1 MHAWLLNNARLH
13 ALPTSNKCIT
23 RLQCA
28 VFKTIGQHLG
38 QVKGASR
45 KREKYNRWTLFDAF
59 FFCPAYSFCTYAR
72 KHFVFPVADMSSRVE
87 AREDTEDLQVWL
99 DGDHMLDDAQ
109 DGGEG
114 TAAAAIDPCWRSNML
129 IQILLKAGQASPTH
143 TFVYLDRCVAAM

>member
-1 MHAWLLNNARLH
+1 M
-13 ALPTSNKCIT
+13 TGGIYT
-23 RLQCA
+23 
-28 VFKTIGQHLG
+28 
-38 QVKGASR
+38 
-45 KREKYNRWTLFDAF
+45 TLF
-59 FFCPAYSFCTYAR
+59 FCGSAYLLCNYAR
-72 KHFVFPVADMSSRVE
+72 QLFVFPVADMSSRVE

-114 TAAAAIDPCWRSNML
+114 TTAAAIDPCWRSNML